1 MYTDHTA
8 IEKIMSFV
16 YSEIVVVIIAIKIYS
31 SAKFIMWLVFEFYS
45 FFICY
50 NFSTQKSSK

>member
-8 IEKIMSFV
+8 IEKIMFFV

-31 SAKFIMWLVFEFYS
+31 SA
-45 FFICY
+45 
-50 NFSTQKSSK
+50 NFSM

>member
-8 IEKIMSFV
+8 IEKIMFFV

-31 SAKFIMWLVFEFYS
+31 SAKFIMWLVLEFYS